1 MCHSSLL
8 SAGPVPLTAHEPH
21 LCNLHPPVSNAHLQ
35 CLIFPDTTPHHTA
48 PHQHREPSPE
58 TLQPP
63 SITLTD
69 PGDLGTHFP
78 MGMTAA
84 WLLEGNAKETT
95 CCTEHRG
102 QGQASLLQDLKLQV
116 EMLAQQISCSGNLCV
131 LVRNSFLQVQSLDI
145 TTNPTQFTVTVCYKE

>member
-1 MCHSSLL
+1 
-8 SAGPVPLTAHEPH
+8 
-21 LCNLHPPVSNAHLQ
+21 
-35 CLIFPDTTPHHTA
+35 
-48 PHQHREPSPE
+48 
-58 TLQPP
+58 
-63 SITLTD
+63 
-69 PGDLGTHFP
+69 